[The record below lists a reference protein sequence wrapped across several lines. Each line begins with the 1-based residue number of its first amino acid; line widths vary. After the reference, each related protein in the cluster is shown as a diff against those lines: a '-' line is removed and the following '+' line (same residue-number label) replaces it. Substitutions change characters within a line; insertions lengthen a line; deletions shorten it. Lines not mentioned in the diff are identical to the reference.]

1 MILVTELTRWGRSML
16 DLFYTL
22 PDLHAWDGSLVA
34 QTEFQFELCSAPG
47 TRIAPL
53 LAALAEFERD
63 WLRERGAMF
72 RGCEHSWLKANRIGK

>member
-1 MILVTELTRWGRSML
+1 MGTVCSALLPGIDRRSDRIAVRAM
-16 DLFYTL
+16 
-22 PDLHAWDGSLVA
+22 H
-34 QTEFQFELCSAPG
+34 SAPG

-63 WLRERGAMF
+63 WLRERGVMF